1 MNRAG
6 FFAWLRSLR
15 VPLAVLLG
23 VGALVGLVAETV
35 GPHPLPAGARA
46 PHARAAWALRR
57 AGDAQVRVEG
67 AAGTGVGIGLDSD
80 GDVLAGAWALGVA
93 KTVTVRR
100 ADGMRY
106 EARVHGVDARTGL
119 ALLVPTGNGTGL
131 GGGSLDSVEQLQPG
145 QKVYALGVRGTA
157 RARAGEVRDTRG
169 GEVDSPTV
177 PVVVTDIRAC
187 PEDAGGVLADAAG
200 RVVGVLLAR
209 SHCAPARALPLSAA
223 HHLAAEL
230 KAGGRAM
237 RGWIGLDAA
246 DAVGGV
252 GGVQVTRVE
261 PGSPAAQAGLRAGD
275 RLVNLDGLPMQH
287 ASELAPRIAESPPG
301 HDAALTVLRDG
312 HTLGVTVIV
321 AVEPGR

>member
-1 MNRAG
+1 MNRTG

-15 VPLAVLLG
+15 APFAVLLG

-119 ALLVPTGNGTGL
+119 ALLVATGNGTGL

-145 QKVYALGVRGTA
+145 QQVYALGVRGA
-157 RARAGEVRDTRG
+157 ARAGEVRDTRG

-252 GGVQVTRVE
+252 QVTRVA

-275 RLVNLDGLPMQH
+275 RVVNLDGLPMQR
-287 ASELAPRIAESPPG
+287 ASELVPHIAESPPG